1 MTVCLI
7 VVFYAGN
14 REGNQQQEIK
24 NYMNSQLKMLS
35 KVKNNLDSIYFVIN
49 TDNLLEETIEIDEHN
64 PKIKRYFRNNK
75 NLSFGGW
82 VDVMNKTDYDH
93 YILSEDDYLFI
104 KDDFDTIL
112 IDEYKKYNSDY
123 HILWRGLPVENTDNN
138 AIQNI
143 KNNGAWRGPGELIC
157 TIGIISNENKNK
169 CIDKNFNNTNM
180 NKKMAMWNFLHSFN
194 SISYSRNT
202 VFPYYGYDTD
212 SIDLFIN
219 DNNEQIMPVNSK
231 RDPEE
236 YSCLKNIIT
245 GKSPNPIEL
254 TVISPILV
262 CYQYYSNL

>member
-1 MTVCLI
+1 M
-7 VVFYAGN
+7 
-14 REGNQQQEIK
+14 K
-24 NYMNSQLKMLS
+24 K
-35 KVKNNLDSIYFVIN
+35 
-49 TDNLLEETIEIDEHN
+49 TIEIDEHN

-93 YILSEDDYLFI
+93 YILGEDDYLFI

-112 IDEYKKYNSDY
+112 IDEYTKYNSDY
-123 HILWRGLPVENTDNN
+123 HVLWRGDHHNKDEN
-138 AIQNI
+138 IENI
-143 KNNGAWRGPGELIC
+143 KNKGAFNGELIC

-180 NKKMAMWNFLHSFN
+180 NKSLAMLNFLLSFN